1 MGLKRST
8 KDRWISG
15 VCGGLAYRFGW
26 NSSVVRLATI
36 ILAVFIPGF
45 SVIPVLLIYA
55 ALAYLLPETEAY

>member
-26 NSSVVRLATI
+26 NSSVVRLAAI

-45 SVIPVLLIYA
+45 SVIPVILIYA

>member
-1 MGLKRST
+1 MVLKRST

-45 SVIPVLLIYA
+45 SVIPVILIYA

>member
-1 MGLKRST
+1 MGLRRAT

-15 VCGGLAYRFGW
+15 VCGGLAHRFGW

>member
-8 KDRWISG
+8 QDRWISG

-45 SVIPVLLIYA
+45 SVIPVILIYA